1 MSINRLMYS
10 LLLSVGK
17 RFRPDPA
24 EMQMHA
30 YQQDVHGANIPNGI
44 PASSLSAR
52 WRKSKRSNPTGAC
65 VELAELPGGRIA
77 MRNSRHPDGP
87 TLIYSRAQ
95 IAALVTAAKFNG
107 LIEPSPLR
115 YC

>member
-1 MSINRLMYS
+1 MGN
-10 LLLSVGK
+10 K
-17 RFRPDPA
+17 TFRPDPA

-30 YQQDVHGANIPNGI
+30 DQENVHGTNILSGI
-44 PASSLSAR
+44 PASLLSAG
-52 WRKSKRSNPTGAC
+52 WRKSRRSNPTGAC

-87 TLIYSRAQ
+87 TLIYGRAQ
-95 IAALVTAAKFNG
+95 IAALVAAAKFNG
-107 LIEPSPLR
+107 LIEPPLR